1 MKMNEQQVEEM
12 SPSGTAQ
19 AVVQAKK
26 GISIVWVVPLVAILI
41 GGWLAYKAIT
51 EKGPTI
57 TITFET
63 AEGLEAG
70 KTKIKY
76 KDVEVGQVVSIT
88 LGKDLD
94 HVIVTADLVK
104 DSESHLTE
112 NTRFWVARARIGA
125 GQVSDLGTLFSGAY
139 IGIDPGKPG
148 KPSWSFKGLE
158 TPPVVTADLLGR
170 HFILQAEKLSSLD
183 VGWPIYYRQIKVG
196 QIVAYE
202 LKKDGQAFEI
212 KIFIHAPYHE
222 YVRENTRFYNAGGL
236 NVSLDAGGI
245 KVDTE
250 SFVTLMI
257 GGVAFETPKNSEPSP
272 AAKEGDTFRLY
283 EKREE
288 IYEKTYV
295 RKTRWLLN
303 FDGSV
308 RGLSIGAPVEFKGIE
323 VGKVID
329 IKLEFDYDKL
339 AFQIPVVIELE
350 PGRLK
355 TIGTLAVDRRR
366 ANEILVEKGLR
377 AQLKQGN
384 LLTGQLYIDIDIH
397 PDEPPQTVKYD
408 GEYPEIPTIPTPLE
422 EITKSVT
429 NIVDKL
435 DRIPLEQIGNDLRD
449 TMAHLKKSS
458 EQLQKLMQNIDEKV
472 APAATATLEKTE
484 TTLTKVGRL
493 LDAESPTGYELKRAL
508 SELADAA
515 ESINVLMDY
524 LERHPESL
532 VYGKEKSQ

>member
-1 MKMNEQQVEEM
+1 M

-19 AVVQAKK
+19 AVVRTKK

-51 EKGPTI
+51 EKGPSI
-57 TITFET
+57 TITFEN

-70 KTKIKY
+70 KTKIKF
-76 KDVEVGQVVSIT
+76 KDVEIGQVESIRLSDN
-88 LGKDLD
+88 LG
-94 HVIVTADLVK
+94 HVIATADLVK
-104 DSESHLTE
+104 ESETYLTE
-112 NTRFWVARARIGA
+112 NTRFWVVRARVAA
-125 GQVSDLGTLFSGAY
+125 GEVSDLGTLFSGAY

-148 KPSWSFKGLE
+148 NPQRSFKGLE
-158 TPPVVTADLLGR
+158 TPPIVTRDLPGL
-170 HFILQAEKLSSLD
+170 HFMIEAETLSSLD
-183 VGWPIYYRQIKVG
+183 IGSPIHYRNIKVG

-202 LKKDGQAFEI
+202 LKKDGQSFDI

-222 YVRENTRFYNAGGL
+222 YVRKNSRFYNAGGL
-236 NVSLDAGGI
+236 DVSLDTTGI
-245 KVDTE
+245 KVNTE

-257 GGVAFETPKNSEPSP
+257 GGLAFETPKDSGPSP
-272 AAKEGDTFRLY
+272 AAKEGDTFQLY
-283 EKREE
+283 KKRED

-308 RGLSIGAPVEFKGIE
+308 RGLSVGAPVEFRGIKL
-323 VGKVID
+323 GKVVD
-329 IKLEFDYDKL
+329 IKLIFDYSKM
-339 AFQIPVVIELE
+339 AFRIPVVVEIEAE
-350 PGRLK
+350 RLS
-355 TIGTLAVDRRR
+355 TIGKETTSRRQD
-366 ANEILVEKGLR
+366 AEILVEKGLR
-377 AQLKQGN
+377 AQLKQGS
-384 LLTGQLYIDIDIH
+384 LLTGQLYIDLDIH
-397 PDEPPQTVKYD
+397 PGEPPQKIKYG
-408 GEYPEIPTIPTPLE
+408 GEYPEFPTIPTPLE

-429 NIVDKL
+429 KIVDKL
-435 DRIPLEQIGNDLRD
+435 DQIPLEQIGNDLRD
-449 TMAHLKKSS
+449 TMAHLNKST
-458 EQLQKLMQNIDEKV
+458 EQLQKLMQNINEKV

-508 SELADAA
+508 SELANAA
-515 ESINVLMDY
+515 HNINLLADY